1 MKRRAFITLLSGAVV
16 SSSLSAGAQQG
27 ERVRHIGVMMGYAE
41 TDPAAQVQVAA
52 LRQELQ
58 KLGWEE
64 GRNFSIDIRFPGG
77 DARAVRTMLLDLMSL
92 TPDVLVTNTNLV
104 TDVVQSELRTIP
116 IVFISIGDPVG
127 SGFVSNEAHPNSN
140 LTGFANWEPSMSG
153 KWLGLFQEVAPRVE
167 RIGFLVQP
175 ETPAS
180 FAMFKFAEA
189 LTPAPKVK
197 LVALGV
203 HDADEIERAMVAFA
217 AEGNGGIIVIPHAVT
232 LTNRDL
238 IVALAARLRLPALY
252 PLAFYAEAGGLISY
266 GFDTVN
272 QFQRGAEYVDRVL
285 RGAKPA
291 DLPVQYPTKFQLVV
305 NLRTAKTLGLAI
317 PESFLQRADEV
328 IE

>member
-1 MKRRAFITLLSGAVV
+1 
-16 SSSLSAGAQQG
+16 
-27 ERVRHIGVMMGYAE
+27 
-41 TDPAAQVQVAA
+41 
-52 LRQELQ
+52 LRQGLQ

-64 GRNFSIDIRFPGG
+64 ARNIRIDVRFPGG
-77 DARAVRTMLLDLMSL
+77 DAGAVRTILMELMSL

-104 TDVVQSELRTIP
+104 TAVVQAEVRTTP
-116 IVFISIGDPVG
+116 IVFISVGDPVG
-127 SGFVSNEAHPNSN
+127 SGFVGNDAHPNGN
-140 LTGFANWEPSMSG
+140 LTGFANWQPSMSG
-153 KWLGLFQEVAPRVE
+153 KWLALFQEVAPQIE
-167 RIGFLVQP
+167 RIGFLVHP

-180 FAMFKFAEA
+180 FGMFKFAED
-189 LTPAPKVK
+189 LIPAPKVK

-203 HDADEIERAMVAFA
+203 HDADEIERAMAAFA
-217 AEGNGGIIVIPHAVT
+217 AKGNGGIIVIPHALT

-272 QFQRGAEYVDRVL
+272 QFQRGAEYVDRIL
-285 RGAKPA
+285 RGAKAA

-305 NLRTAKTLGLAI
+305 NLKTAKTLGLAI

>member
-1 MKRRAFITLLSGAVV
+1 
-16 SSSLSAGAQQG
+16 
-27 ERVRHIGVMMGYAE
+27 MMGYAE
-41 TDPAAQVQVAA
+41 TDPAAQAQVAA
-52 LRQELQ
+52 LRQGLQ

-64 GRNFSIDIRFPGG
+64 ARIRIDVRFLGG
-77 DARAVRTMLLDLMSL
+77 DAGAVRTIVMELMRL

-104 TDVVQSELRTIP
+104 TAVVQAEVRTIP
-116 IVFISIGDPVG
+116 IVFISVGDPVG
-127 SGFVSNEAHPNSN
+127 SGFVGNDAHPNGN

-153 KWLGLFQEVAPRVE
+153 KWLALFQEVAPQIE
-167 RIGFLVQP
+167 RIGFLVHP

-180 FAMFKFAEA
+180 FGMFKFAEA
-189 LTPAPKVK
+189 LIPAPKVN

-203 HDADEIERAMVAFA
+203 HDADEIERALAAFA
-217 AEGNGGIIVIPHAVT
+217 AKGNGGIIVIPHAVT

-272 QFQRGAEYVDRVL
+272 QFQRGAEYVDRIL

-305 NLRTAKTLGLAI
+305 NLKTAKAPGLAI
-317 PESFLQRADEV
+317 SESFLQRADEV

>member
-1 MKRRAFITLLSGAVV
+1 MRRRDFIKVIGGAAAIWPV
-16 SSSLSAGAQQG
+16 AARAQQA
-27 ERVRHIGVMMGYAE
+27 ERRIGVMMGYAG
-41 TDPAAQVQVAA
+41 TDPAAQAQVAG
-52 LRQELQ
+52 LRQGLQ

-64 GRNFSIDIRFPGG
+64 GRNIRIDLRFPGG
-77 DARAVRTMLLDLMSL
+77 DAGVVRATIMELMSL

-104 TDVVQSELRTIP
+104 TAVAQAEVRTVP
-116 IVFISIGDPVG
+116 IVFISVGDPVG
-127 SGFVSNEAHPNSN
+127 SGFVVNEAHPNGN
-140 LTGFANWEPSMSG
+140 LTGFANWEASMSG
-153 KWLGLFQEVAPRVE
+153 KWLALLQEVAPQIE
-167 RIGFLVQP
+167 RIGFLLHP
-175 ETPAS
+175 ETPAN
-180 FAMFKFAEA
+180 FGFFKFVEA

-203 HDADEIERAMVAFA
+203 HNANEIEQALAAFA
-217 AEGNGGIIVIPHAVT
+217 AKGNGGIIVTPHAVT

-266 GFDTVN
+266 GFDTVD
-272 QFQRGAEYVDRVL
+272 QFQKGAEYVDRIL

-305 NLRTAKTLGLAI
+305 NLKTAKTLGLTI
-317 PESFLQRADEV
+317 PEAFLLRADKI

>member
-1 MKRRAFITLLSGAVV
+1 MRRRDFIKVISGAAAWPIV
-16 SSSLSAGAQQG
+16 AHAQQG
-27 ERVRHIGVMMGYAE
+27 ERTRRIGVMMGYAE
-41 TDPAAQVQVAA
+41 TDPAAQAQVAA
-52 LRQELQ
+52 LRQGLQ

-64 GRNFSIDIRFPGG
+64 ARNIRIDVRFPGG
-77 DARAVRTMLLDLMSL
+77 DAGAVRTILTELMNL

-104 TDVVQSELRTIP
+104 TAVVQAEVRTIP
-116 IVFISIGDPVG
+116 IVFISVGDPVG
-127 SGFVSNEAHPNSN
+127 SGFVGNDAHPNGN
-140 LTGFANWEPSMSG
+140 LTGFANWQPSMSG
-153 KWLGLFQEVAPRVE
+153 KWLALFQEVAPQIE
-167 RIGFLVQP
+167 RIGFLVHP

-180 FAMFKFAEA
+180 FGMFKFAED
-189 LTPAPKVK
+189 LIPAPKVK

-203 HDADEIERAMVAFA
+203 HDADEIERAMAAFA
-217 AEGNGGIIVIPHAVT
+217 AKGNGGIFVIPHALT

-252 PLAFYAEAGGLISY
+252 PLVFYAEAGGLISY

-272 QFQRGAEYVDRVL
+272 QFQSGAEYVDRIL

-305 NLRTAKTLGLAI
+305 NLKTAKTLGLAI